1 MKMMEVQAGLGIGI
15 KKFGLVF
22 IFQDRQALDSFIS
35 SGWEA
40 SAQTSAE
47 AISSGKGVALKGA
60 IMVSPGVWVYQ
71 VAEDGLALDATIKG
85 TKYFRNDDL
94 N

>member
-1 MKMMEVQAGLGIGI
+1 M
-15 KKFGLVF
+15 
-22 IFQDRQALDSFIS
+22 
-35 SGWEA
+35 SGSRA
-40 SAQTSAE
+40 SAE
-47 AISSGKGVALKGA
+47 AISSGRGVALKGA
-60 IMVSPGVWVYQ
+60 IMVSPGIWVYQ